1 MTKTVFLDTQVFD
14 TQLYDFDSLLL
25 ENFRSF
31 ASTGLINVITTEVTC
46 GEIEA
51 RIDDKVEKSLHG
63 LKSWLRERD
72 SGILRHLGDRY
83 SILFSKIKPAELA
96 AILKKQFHD
105 FLDATHSIILPIG
118 KIDGSQLV
126 NSYFGAV
133 APFGPGRK
141 KEQFPDAIALAVL
154 RQWCEENE
162 STLEVVSGDEDWKRA
177 CDGCKWLKHTEE
189 LKDLLA
195 GLGIV
200 APAVT
205 DALVDEALAN
215 KGLSDIIAERFG
227 ESFFY
232 ALPEEGAVDEINEV
246 AVAIDGH
253 SMVYA
258 PDGPSTIE
266 ITCRI
271 KFKAKVSYHI
281 PDSADPVEANW
292 STFDAETKRFHEWVQ
307 QEVDRV
313 AQVSIEHDGKSPSS
327 VQIVSVQFDD
337 VGVPVKWSGPR
348 GFK

>member
-14 TQLYDFDSLLL
+14 THLYNFDSPLL

-51 RIDDKVEKSLHG
+51 RIADKVEQSLHS
-63 LKSWLRERD
+63 LKSWLKERD
-72 SGILRHLGDRY
+72 SGILRHVGDRY
-83 SILFSKIKPAELA
+83 SVLFSKIKPEELA
-96 AILKKQFHD
+96 AILKKQFRD
-105 FLDATHSIILPIG
+105 FLDATHTVILPIG

-126 NSYFGAV
+126 TSYFGAV

-141 KEQFPDAIALAVL
+141 KEQFPDAIAVAVL

-162 STLEVVSGDEDWKRA
+162 STLEVVSGDGDWKRA

-200 APAVT
+200 VPAVT
-205 DALVDEALAN
+205 DALVKEALAN
-215 KGLSDIIAERFG
+215 KGLPDIIAERFR

-232 ALPEEGAVDEINEV
+232 ALPDEGSVDEIDDV

-253 SMVYA
+253 TMVYA

-266 ITCRI
+266 VMCRI

-281 PDSADPVEANW
+281 PDSADPAEVDW
-292 STFDAETKRFHEWVQ
+292 TTYDAETKRFDEWVQ

-313 AQVSIEHDGKSPSS
+313 AQVSIEHDGKSPIA
-327 VQIVSVQFDD
+327 VQIVNVQFDEA
-337 VGVPVKWSGPR
+337 GVPVKWSGPR
-348 GFK
+348 DF